1 MLDVLWLASW
11 YPNRLDKFEGDFIQR
26 HARAVAIFCK
36 VFVIYIKKD
45 TNMAAGTVSTEL
57 SSTGNLTEKIIYY
70 HPAETGIKIIDRVLS
85 HWKFMKLYKKAV
97 TEFIAVNGK
106 PANVHVH
113 IAMKAGLVALWLKKK
128 WGLPYILTEHWT
140 GYFPDSK
147 PSLDDYNW
155 YYKKLIK
162 TVLKKADLVLPVTFN
177 LGETI
182 TKNII
187 NIPFEVIPNVVDIDL
202 FYYKPVVSA
211 KFKFV
216 HISYMNHQKN
226 PEGILFAAKQLKE
239 KGYDFEILLIGN
251 NAHWLLEL
259 ANSYSLTNET
269 IKFIDVVS
277 YSDVAMHMQAA
288 SAFLLF
294 SRFENLPCVIL
305 EALCC
310 GLPVI
315 STNVG
320 GISEVVNKENGVLVE
335 NENITEL
342 ADAMQEVMENYP
354 VYNKKNIADNAV
366 EKFNY
371 TTVGAQ
377 YLETYNNI

>member
-1 MLDVLWLASW
+1 MKNILWLASW
-11 YPNRLDKFEGDFIQR
+11 YPNRLDKFDGDFIQR
-26 HARAVAIFCK
+26 HAKAVAIFCK

-45 TNMAAGTVSTEL
+45 TNIAVGTVSTEL

-70 HPAETGIKIIDRVLS
+70 HPAKTGIKIIDRVLS
-85 HWKFMKLYKKAV
+85 HWKYMSLYKKAV
-97 TEFIAVNGK
+97 TEYIALNGK
-106 PANVHVH
+106 PGNVHVH

-128 WGLPYILTEHWT
+128 WSLPYILTEHWT
-140 GYFPDSK
+140 GYFPESK

-177 LGETI
+177 LGESI
-182 TKNII
+182 KKNII
-187 NIPFEVIPNVVDIDL
+187 NIPFKVIPNVVDTGL
-202 FYYKPVVSA
+202 FYYKPAVLT

-216 HISYMNHQKN
+216 HISYMNHQKK

-239 KGYDFEILLIGN
+239 KGYDFEILMIGN
-251 NAHWLLEL
+251 NEHWLLEL

-269 IKFIDVVS
+269 IKFKDVVP

-315 STNVG
+315 STRVG
-320 GISEVVNKENGVLVE
+320 GIAEVINETNGILVNSEDTDQL
-335 NENITEL
+335 IL
-342 ADAMQEVMENYP
+342 AMQNLIDTRHVYDRRTIAEN
-354 VYNKKNIADNAV
+354 AALL
-366 EKFNY
+366 FNY
-371 TTVGAQ
+371 KTVGKEIVSC
-377 YLETYNNI
+377 YE

>member
-1 MLDVLWLASW
+1 M
-11 YPNRLDKFEGDFIQR
+11 
-26 HARAVAIFCK
+26 AV
-36 VFVIYIKKD
+36 
-45 TNMAAGTVSTEL
+45 GTLSTEL
-57 SSTGNLTEKIIYY
+57 SSAGNLTEKIIYY
-70 HPAETGIKIIDRVLS
+70 HPAKTGIKLIDRVLS
-85 HWKFMKLYKKAV
+85 HWKYMSLYKKAV
-97 TEFIAVNGK
+97 TEYIAVNGK
-106 PANVHVH
+106 PGNVHVH

-187 NIPFEVIPNVVDIDL
+187 NIQFNVIPNVVDTAL
-202 FYYKPVVSA
+202 FYYKPAVLT

-216 HISYMNHQKN
+216 HISYMNYQKN

-239 KGYDFEILLIGN
+239 KGYDFEILMIGN
-251 NAHWLLEL
+251 NEHWLLEL
-259 ANSYSLTNET
+259 ANAYSLTNET
-269 IKFIDVVS
+269 IKFIDVVP
-277 YSDVAMHMQAA
+277 YSDVAMYMQAA